1 MTDGFWLNIAK
12 QQEDKVTNQIKNN
25 EPTTKKK
32 ARTKNRKIR
41 NQTLKTKSWSKCSNH
56 ACYTNI
62 SSVLFTKN
70 RTMTLLLTWNVSFIT
85 QLFWSDLLFKTNDDI
100 FHSIVNSFKGKK
112 NLLNTLLYTIP
123 FLKAYQS
130 CIPALIGIVNG
141 DIASLINSLSYST
154 HNLPHIYLSS
164 LINCAN

>member
-1 MTDGFWLNIAK
+1 MVMNDWWVLTKHSKTTRRQSSKPNKK
-12 QQEDKVTNQIKNN
+12 QRANDK
-25 EPTTKKK
+25 KKK

-41 NQTLKTKSWSKCSNH
+41 NQTLKIKSWSKSSNP
-56 ACYTNI
+56 ACYTNF

-70 RTMTLLLTWNVSFIT
+70 RTMTLLSTWNVI
-85 QLFWSDLLFKTNDDI
+85 LYAD
-100 FHSIVNSFKGKK
+100 SFKGKK
-112 NLLNTLLYTIP
+112 NLLNTLLHTIP

-154 HNLPHIYLSS
+154 YNLPHIYLSF
-164 LINCAN
+164 LTNCAN